1 MFDVVAEDLMQIVRE
16 IGAGSEGSSCLVL
29 PSITHVEFTT
39 FHNALFAA
47 ENDESL
53 DFFTLIKVAEAIGA
67 ELVSILHPKQ
77 NRWFDFLST
86 CIQFL

>member
-16 IGAGSEGSSCLVL
+16 MGAGSEGSSCLVL

-67 ELVSILHPKQ
+67 ELVSMLHS
-77 NRWFDFLST
+77 NRFDGLISSV
-86 CIQFL
+86 

>member
-1 MFDVVAEDLMQIVRE
+1 MQIVRE

-67 ELVSILHPKQ
+67 ELVSTRLGHLLLGLLLAQ
-77 NRWFDFLST
+77 AYL
-86 CIQFL
+86 